1 MLHVVDLSEDDLL
14 GNYLKIRNELSSYDN
29 NLGKKKEIVFFNKS
43 DLVEKKDMEKKL
55 KIFKSKIKKKFE
67 VISVFLDTDLLKI
80 KKILLKNVTK

>member
-1 MLHVVDLSEDDLL
+1 M
-14 GNYLKIRNELSSYDN
+14 
-29 NLGKKKEIVFFNKS
+29 GKKKEIVFFNKS

-67 VISVFLDTDLLKI
+67 IISVFLDTDLLKI